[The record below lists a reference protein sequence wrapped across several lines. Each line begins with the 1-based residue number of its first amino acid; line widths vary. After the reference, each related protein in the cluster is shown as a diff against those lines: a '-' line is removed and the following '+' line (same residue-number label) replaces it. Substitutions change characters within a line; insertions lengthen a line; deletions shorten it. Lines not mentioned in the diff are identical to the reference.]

1 MTNGE
6 NRGKD
11 TQKLSVYAFCNF
23 HGIYISKYTIKT
35 RKNGCLLNLIMK
47 SLQWGLENSK
57 DLKNITFSQIEV
69 YLSTKK
75 QAMSLLWKYQP

>member
-11 TQKLSVYAFCNF
+11 TQKLSVHVFCNF
-23 HGIYISKYTIKT
+23 HGIYISKYNIKT
-35 RKNGCLLNLIMK
+35 RKNGFLLNWILK
-47 SLQWGLENSK
+47 SLQWGLESK
-57 DLKNITFSQIEV
+57 DLKNITFSDIEV

-75 QAMSLLWKYQP
+75 QDMSLLWKFQP